1 MNSEENTEQS
11 AQGVAYQEPI
21 PSGSDGVHITRK
33 DGSEVHVNLR
43 KVPVPLIIAAA
54 YLLLGFLCGLWHPGW
69 MLFFAI
75 PVYYQLTAMAAAQ
88 TLRKRLNLFPM
99 ALLCVVFYLLLGF
112 FLDLWHPGW
121 IVFLLIPV
129 YHTLVS
135 TVFKK

>member
-21 PSGSDGVHITRK
+21 PTGSDGVHITRK

-43 KVPVPLIIAAA
+43 KVPVPLIIVAA
-54 YLLLGFLCGLWHPGW
+54 YLLLGFLFGLWHPGW

-75 PVYYQLTAMAAAQ
+75 PIYYQLTAMAAAQ

-99 ALLCVVFYLLLGF
+99 ALLCVVLYLLLGF

-121 IVFLLIPV
+121 VVFLLIPV
-129 YHTLVS
+129 YHVLVS